1 MGNPAKI
8 SVISQIGT
16 CVGQISCDVIAHDD
30 DNNEYDE
37 VPSDPFDLVGQSLNF
52 TVYIKDASDMPENF
66 CNGIYVEYTSFTDN
80 ITYKTKAIE
89 ERTRNPTFEEMFEHR
104 IEYLTKEDIEY
115 MMNEKVKIK
124 INIKITYFFIY
135 YFQLCFKVF
144 AYEEVEKK
152 GKTQRE
158 SITNNSGYNSTKAS
172 VASSSPSKNPFHV
185 GKIYIFLY

>member
-52 TVYIKDASDMPENF
+52 CVYIKDASDMPDNF
-66 CNGIYVEYTSFTDN
+66 CNGIFVEYTSFTDN
-80 ITYKTKAIE
+80 IDYKTKAIE
-89 ERTRNPTFEEMFEHR
+89 EKTRNPVFEEIFEHR

-115 MMNEKVKIK
+115 MMNEKVY
-124 INIKITYFFIY
+124 NIY
-135 YFQLCFKVF
+135 YIQYCFIQLCFKVF
-144 AYEEVEKK
+144 ALEEVEKK
-152 GKTQRE
+152 GKSQRD
-158 SITNNSGYNSTKAS
+158 SITTNTYYSTSASG
-172 VASSSPSKNPFHV
+172 SSSSV
-185 GKIYIFLY
+185 GKSPFEMGIILI

>member
-1 MGNPAKI
+1 MKKEDDPLWDEPKTTLLGYGFYKLEPLVYLMGNPANI

-37 VPSDPFDLVGQSLNF
+37 VPSDPYDLVGQSLNF

-66 CNGIYVEYTSFTDN
+66 CNGMYVEYTSFTDN

-89 ERTRNPTFEEMFEHR
+89 EKTRSPTFEEMFEHR

-115 MMNEKVKIK
+115 MMNEKV
-124 INIKITYFFIY
+124 
-135 YFQLCFKVF
+135 
-144 AYEEVEKK
+144 
-152 GKTQRE
+152 
-158 SITNNSGYNSTKAS
+158 NN
-172 VASSSPSKNPFHV
+172 F
-185 GKIYIFLY
+185 